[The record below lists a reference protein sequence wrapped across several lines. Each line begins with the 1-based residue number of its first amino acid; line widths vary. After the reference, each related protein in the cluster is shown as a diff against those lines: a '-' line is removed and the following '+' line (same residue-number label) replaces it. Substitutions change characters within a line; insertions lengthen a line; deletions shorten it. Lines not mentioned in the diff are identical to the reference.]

1 MQSVQQK
8 LKDNEKTNKL
18 DASPVTIADYGERL
32 PEIPLLHAHV
42 PSQYQSASVVLRYK
56 MRENYEESYMLHN

>member
-32 PEIPLLHAHV
+32 PEVPLMHAHV
-42 PSQYQSASVVLRYK
+42 PSKNQSASIVLIYK
-56 MRENYEESYMLHN
+56 MWKKYKESCMLHT